1 MAYYQAAGGDFG
13 ALEDKRA
20 GRDDAALADLYAIQ
34 NDRAHADQAA
44 GFYVAAVQ
52 GYAVADGYV
61 VAEEQGI
68 FVAHYVEDGAIL
80 NVGAGADAD
89 VVDVAADYRAGP
101 DAGGWGDDY
110 VADDYG
116 GGVNV
121 GGGGDFGA
129 LAAIGSDH
137 CIPVI
142 GAGLLKSRLGAGTG
156 VPCPYMPSRVNWND
170 NIWAAGITRKR
181 DTSRLVGKEVV
192 KRI

>member
-20 GRDDAALADLYAIQ
+20 GRDDAALADFYAIQ
-34 NDRAHADQAA
+34 NDCAHANQAA

-61 VAEEQGI
+61 VAEQEGI
-68 FVAHYVEDGAIL
+68 FVAHYVEDGAVL
-80 NVGAGADAD
+80 NIGAGADTD
-89 VVDVAADYRAGP
+89 VVDVAADYGAGP
-101 DAGGWGDDY
+101 NAGVWANDY

-121 GGGGDFGA
+121 SGGGDFGA

-137 CIPVI
+137 
-142 GAGLLKSRLGAGTG
+142 
-156 VPCPYMPSRVNWND
+156 
-170 NIWAAGITRKR
+170 
-181 DTSRLVGKEVV
+181 
-192 KRI
+192 